1 MAGTVSVWIE
11 GEADTLVEQR
21 ISKVARVYIRQV
33 AGETSKSSHIPSG
46 TTFLAYCCNS
56 EFTQGKTEKA
66 TGRRNKLRRG
76 NNQNQ
81 RDGPKTKGTAK
92 TKLPHAFLESVRIKE
107 LIRATEYTK
116 TKIRFL

>member
-46 TTFLAYCCNS
+46 TTS
-56 EFTQGKTEKA
+56 
-66 TGRRNKLRRG
+66 
-76 NNQNQ
+76 
-81 RDGPKTKGTAK
+81 D
-92 TKLPHAFLESVRIKE
+92 LPPSVRARVASGETAISTIGLEK
-107 LIRATEYTK
+107 
-116 TKIRFL
+116 